1 MNKAQRFMAL
11 LAFFATI
18 LLGMAMIG
26 FITPTVHAAGKGY
39 QASLDTDDE
48 YVEEFKVQEQTD
60 GTAPFD
66 SKDADGDD
74 ASATNRRVR
83 TFDDITY
90 LTTLTSAPYTEGTYY
105 KTGYIHYKFVLPA
118 KSSEAVFD
126 TSAMSWMVSGNK
138 NSDYNWKI
146 TNETI
151 DGKSCQVLTCTMYK
165 SYEPNAFPCI
175 KQTANVQIQV
185 KNMQDGSKISP
196 KFYAWMDHNETGSTC
211 SVHKKAEVASC
222 TPDVITVTAKESFNI
237 NCVSSPNQAEQ
248 MDADFSTGAADA
260 PNKDAGKV
268 HGAFFYLGNMIEL
281 RNTGNQNRKLRGI
294 AWPDGGT
301 ITYDVELNPYYI
313 DKDGNKQTLPKGSK
327 VLLYDSG
334 PSGFATQR
342 AHTYGGAWDVPAN
355 KGYGCKEGCVNDTG
369 KVQVVQDGNTLHVT
383 ITGYSLDETKYPSGH
398 IGWQIYSTYYQR
410 ADYGKGSRYTNRG
423 IFTTATELVGIT
435 YDSNTVKQYGNGA
448 LALNAT
454 VKNLKISGKEKSDA
468 DNADNSVIVS
478 KALRGPGSYD
488 NLVYYSAYGRPFGMD
503 GRINSEGVS
512 PDDATIIGKK
522 INISWGFR
530 TESTESNFPY
540 AVDSL
545 VKFNAKA
552 FTPLDQEVS
561 KQNYCSSGPYGRVEA
576 IFAAKKDG
584 TDWKDDA
591 EMNAAKIEDL
601 VYYKSM
607 ADLKKDGKVCVGM
620 LESFR
625 AYANKPG
632 HDIAETHS
640 FPVQVNND
648 LSLAGKVY
656 PIMVTSNVYTEDLLT
671 ENKSEP
677 TFADAY
683 FNGKKL
689 STPKYDNFRVGVYKK
704 SEWTNGKLTSTG
716 NYCQDIGDSLYLMT
730 YNLNISK
737 NVEQTVSGKEKA
749 SFNLDNEEGIADYVL
764 KPSSNNKLDMKTDI
778 TVTDTLPKGMKYN
791 GDAVLGGTYIPN
803 PNPGKHGNVTGG
815 TAITPKVTENSD
827 GTTTLVWTLSQF
839 DLKNDIPEIHYS
851 CTIDKAV
858 AKNNQI
864 YKNTASIASTEDK
877 REPDA
882 TKGNLAEV
890 SVSVVKLASF
900 SESKRAEKPNYEL
913 PEDMSWNILW
923 NNTSKNAE
931 SNVVMED
938 MMPYNG
944 DDFGTKF
951 HGSYTVKELKLT
963 LDDPSKYS
971 FYYTTDAAYRGQSTR
986 TLSADTVKGKWT
998 KGSIA
1003 SDGTVT
1009 DLNGKTPVAWCII
1022 GDLNAYTSLGGKI
1035 TVSTKGAQIGDNYV
1049 NGASMMKNIVT
1060 GRSTYLTRSYSGYT
1074 FIDKDKNGY
1083 KDDGDKILPN
1093 VTVTLYKHGDHSTP
1107 AKNSDGKT
1115 CTMTTDKDGYYHFDN
1130 MPKGEYD
1137 VMFSGDTLAN
1147 YSLVSTT
1154 KDKAAWY
1161 NKAANPT
1168 KKDDVLQTAT
1178 IDSVNNKAVFEEKK
1192 DVSNNITYD
1201 YAYTQ
1206 LDGAFYQDKAIVK
1219 FEKTDKS
1226 GNALNGAKLEIVGN
1240 SGKIASEWTS
1250 GTDAKSIR
1258 LSDGSYTYREITAP
1272 DGFSKAKD
1280 IDIELK
1286 SGALTVNEKA
1296 QNNLTV
1302 RMVDEMEPVEMPL
1315 TGRKQLVLWL
1325 TIGAIACALGF
1336 VGYKRSQKKTE

>member
-1 MNKAQRFMAL
+1 M
-11 LAFFATI
+11 
-18 LLGMAMIG
+18 
-26 FITPTVHAAGKGY
+26 
-39 QASLDTDDE
+39 
-48 YVEEFKVQEQTD
+48 
-60 GTAPFD
+60 
-66 SKDADGDD
+66 
-74 ASATNRRVR
+74 
-83 TFDDITY
+83 
-90 LTTLTSAPYTEGTYY
+90 
-105 KTGYIHYKFVLPA
+105 
-118 KSSEAVFD
+118 
-126 TSAMSWMVSGNK
+126 
-138 NSDYNWKI
+138 
-146 TNETI
+146 
-151 DGKSCQVLTCTMYK
+151 
-165 SYEPNAFPCI
+165 
-175 KQTANVQIQV
+175 
-185 KNMQDGSKISP
+185 
-196 KFYAWMDHNETGSTC
+196 
-211 SVHKKAEVASC
+211 
-222 TPDVITVTAKESFNI
+222 
-237 NCVSSPNQAEQ
+237 
-248 MDADFSTGAADA
+248 
-260 PNKDAGKV
+260 
-268 HGAFFYLGNMIEL
+268 
-281 RNTGNQNRKLRGI
+281 
-294 AWPDGGT
+294 
-301 ITYDVELNPYYI
+301 
-313 DKDGNKQTLPKGSK
+313 
-327 VLLYDSG
+327 
-334 PSGFATQR
+334 
-342 AHTYGGAWDVPAN
+342 
-355 KGYGCKEGCVNDTG
+355 
-369 KVQVVQDGNTLHVT
+369 
-383 ITGYSLDETKYPSGH
+383 
-398 IGWQIYSTYYQR
+398 
-410 ADYGKGSRYTNRG
+410 
-423 IFTTATELVGIT
+423 
-435 YDSNTVKQYGNGA
+435 
-448 LALNAT
+448 NAT
-454 VKNLKISGKEKSDA
+454 VKNLKISGKEKA
-468 DNADNSVIVS
+468 DVDSTDNSVTVS
-478 KALRGPGSYD
+478 KALRGPGYLDNRLYYASYGTYGGLD
-488 NLVYYSAYGRPFGMD
+488 GRPF
-503 GRINSEGVS
+503 SEHNS
-512 PDDATIIGKK
+512 PDDATTIGKK
-522 INISWGFR
+522 LNITWGFGC
-530 TESTESNFPY
+530 ESTESHYPY

-552 FTPLDQEVS
+552 FTPLDEETS
-561 KQNYCSSGPYGRVEA
+561 KRSDYSWLSYNHTPI

-607 ADLKKDGKVCVGM
+607 ADLKKDGKVCVGI

-625 AYANKPG
+625 STANMPG
-632 HDIAETHS
+632 HAQAEVTS
-640 FPVQVNND
+640 FPVQVNSD
-648 LSLAGKVY
+648 LSLAGNVY
-656 PIMVTSNVYTEDLLT
+656 PIVETTNIYNEDVLT

-677 TFADAY
+677 SFADAY

-689 STPKYDNFRVGVYKK
+689 STPTTNNFRIGVYKK

-716 NYCQDIGDSLYLMT
+716 NYCYDLGDSLYIMNYQLH
-730 YNLNISK
+730 ISK
-737 NVEQTVSGKEKA
+737 NVEQTASGKEKA
-749 SFNLDNEEGIADYVL
+749 SFNLDNEEGIVDYVL
-764 KPSSNNKLDMKTDI
+764 KPSNTDRLDMKTDI
-778 TVTDTLPKGMKYN
+778 TITDKLPKGMNYN
-791 GDAVLGGTYIPN
+791 GDAVLGGIYVPN
-803 PNPGKHGNVTGG
+803 PNSGKHGNVTGG
-815 TAITPKVTENSD
+815 TAITPKVTKNSD
-827 GTTTLVWTLSQF
+827 GTTTLVWTLPQF
-839 DLKNDIPEIHYS
+839 DLKNEIPQIHYS
-851 CTIDKAV
+851 CTIDKTS

-890 SVSVVKLASF
+890 SVGVVKLASF
-900 SESKRAEKPNYEL
+900 SESKRADKAAYEL

-1083 KDDGDKILPN
+1083 KDEGDKIFPN

-1286 SGALTVNEKA
+1286 SGALTVNGKA